1 MGALYSQQQAATIYE
16 PPDADTPLSPYSAP
30 TAPADEAHN
39 VTMLLIDADDDVEV
53 SLVSSR
59 ARSKAAASDKLYA
72 AAAWTSCPARSASR
86 ASALRAQQ
94 LRPPST

>member
-1 MGALYSQQQAATIYE
+1 MHEVDERRAGDDPGHGDCAAPVCHRMLQQ
-16 PPDADTPLSPYSAP
+16 
-30 TAPADEAHN
+30 DEAHN